1 VYKLGKILLEI
12 NDDLHQEL
20 RILAIK
26 KKVTLK
32 DLIIST
38 LEEVVKENKE
48 VIGS

>member
-1 VYKLGKILLEI
+1 VYKLGKVLLEI
-12 NDDLHQEL
+12 NDDLHQKL